1 MTKDEAAL
9 IASATLDEAWP
20 MVEHFSTIRRESAA
34 EGNRAISAVVERLK
48 ASGVPVTVHEP
59 DLYLTVPKFGY
70 VEADGQRLHLRPAP
84 MTRPAP
90 QGVEA
95 ELIYVEKPIGPPQGY
110 GPQSAVVFGE
120 GYDPAP
126 GVGDVRGKIVLFHGM
141 IMCERIKDFHAI
153 GAVGVIAINPGK
165 VAHWGGGSPI
175 WGTADLDDLPFKPAI
190 PAGAVSKPDGET
202 LIALAKSGGKAKLC
216 TDFDEGWFRSL
227 VPVVEIKGRSEK
239 FVLLHGHYDSWDV
252 GVGDNATGDA
262 CMLEVARMLWTHR
275 DKLERAVRICWW
287 PGHSTGRFAGS
298 TWYADT
304 FARDLAK
311 NCVAHMNCDSPGCR
325 DATDYLFIPWMA
337 ENVGFVKGVVKDAAN
352 REAEG
357 KRPTQSSDF
366 SFNHL
371 GITGCFSA
379 SSRIPKAEIERR
391 GYYYVMGNG
400 GNLEW
405 HTNDDLMPVASKE
418 VLLRDIQVYAL
429 AAFRLATAP
438 LLPFD
443 WRALLKEFEV
453 TLAGYQKAAGDRFDL
468 TPARDAVAALDAAL
482 VRFNGAV
489 DAKRIAPEDANEVS
503 LALSRLLVPL
513 NYQRGSRWR
522 RDLGLTVPPLPAF
535 AVAAELDRYPGNA
548 LGFARMHL
556 ARGMNA
562 VLAALEE
569 ALEGVEAALEPTSAR
584 PRESGDLG
592 AKELDARL
600 RGHERKM
607 A

>member
-1 MTKDEAAL
+1 MTRDEANL
-9 IASATLDEAWP
+9 IAGATLDDAWP
-20 MVEHFSTIRRESAA
+20 IVEAFSKIRREHPDD
-34 EGNRAISAVVERLK
+34 GNRAISLVVDRLR
-48 ASGVPVTVHEP
+48 AHGVPVTVHEP
-59 DLYLTVPKFGY
+59 MLYLTLPKGAH
-70 VEADGQRLHLRPAP
+70 VEADGRKMHARPAP
-84 MTRPAP
+84 MTLSAP

-95 ELIYVEKPIGPPQGY
+95 ELIYVAKPVGPPQGY
-110 GPQSAVVFGE
+110 GSQSAILFGQ

-126 GVGDVRGKIVLFHGM
+126 GVGDVKGKIVLFHGM
-141 IMCERIKDFHAI
+141 IMCERIKDFHAL

-190 PAGAVSKPDGET
+190 PAVAVSKPDGEA
-202 LIALAKSGGKAKLC
+202 LIALAQKGGRAKLV
-216 TDFDEGWFRSL
+216 TEFEEGWFKNFL
-227 VPVVEIKGRSEK
+227 PTVEIKGRSEK

-262 CMLEVARMLWTHR
+262 CMLEVARMLWANR
-275 DKLERAVRICWW
+275 DKLERSVRICWW

-337 ENVGFVKGVVKDAAN
+337 ENIGFVKGVVRDVAD

-371 GITGCFSA
+371 GITGCFSC

-405 HTNDDLMPVASKE
+405 HTDDDLMPVASKE
-418 VLLRDIQVYAL
+418 VLLKDIQVYAL
-429 AAFRLATAP
+429 AAFRMATASV
-438 LLPFD
+438 LPFD
-443 WRALLKEFEV
+443 WRALLKEFEQV
-453 TLAGYQKAAGDRFDL
+453 LGNYAKAAGNRFDL
-468 TPARDAVAALDAAL
+468 TPAQEAVTALDATL
-482 VRFNGAV
+482 VRFAAAV
-489 DAKRIAPEDANEVS
+489 DAKRIAPAEANDVM
-503 LALSRLLVPL
+503 LALSRALVPL
-513 NYQRGSRWR
+513 NYQRGTQWR
-522 RDLGLTVPPLPAF
+522 RDLGLTTQPLPALSIC
-535 AVAAELDRYPGNA
+535 AELDRYPANV
-548 LGFARMHL
+548 LGFAQTHL
-556 ARGMNA
+556 KRGLNQVVA
-562 VLAALEE
+562 TLEE
-569 ALEGVEAALEPTSAR
+569 AKERVEATLSFAHDLIGEPVPTSPDHAPATSASR
-584 PRESGDLG
+584 MRAG
-592 AKELDARL
+592 
-600 RGHERKM
+600 
-607 A
+607 